1 MVLISLGLTYVI
13 ILSFSTISGHRFY
26 VLKSFYVLKVSYV
39 LQVFCVPRFSCAIQS
54 SYFNDANF
62 YHVFNNFSG
71 SFMYN
76 CEEVIHHDVCVKC
89 GKVRIVKKE
98 RIIL

>member
-1 MVLISLGLTYVI
+1 MKQWIKQLLCGHVYKTTHKE
-13 ILSFSTISGHRFY
+13 STS
-26 VLKSFYVLKVSYV
+26 
-39 LQVFCVPRFSCAIQS
+39 
-54 SYFNDANF
+54 NF